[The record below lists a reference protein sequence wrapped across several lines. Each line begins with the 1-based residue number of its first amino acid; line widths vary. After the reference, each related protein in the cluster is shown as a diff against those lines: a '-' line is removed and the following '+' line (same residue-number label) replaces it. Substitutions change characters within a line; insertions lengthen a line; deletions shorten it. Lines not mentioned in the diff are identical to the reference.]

1 GASVVIVTRTLAQRM
16 WPGEQAVGKV
26 IYGGSKRTVVGVIDD
41 IARPMLRAAAVDRLV
56 ALVPEPPN
64 LNSTKYL
71 LRSAPQDRERVL
83 RAAADA
89 LAKAG
94 PVRLIPEDERRTF
107 AQVRQKYFQRDTTM
121 IGLLLAATLGLLFV
135 TALGIGGLANF
146 WVQQRTRQI
155 GIRRAIGAT
164 RSDILRYFQIENFLI
179 VGAGAVLG
187 MLLAAAL
194 NQWLMGRYALPRLPW
209 YYLPIGALA
218 LWALGQL
225 AVLWPARRAARV
237 APAIAT
243 RSA

>member
-41 IARPMLRAAAVDRLV
+41 IARPQLRDAAVNHLV
-56 ALVPEPPN
+56 ALVPKPPN
-64 LNSTKYL
+64 LNSTRYL

-89 LAKAG
+89 LARAG
-94 PVRLIPEDERRTF
+94 PMRLIPEDERRTF

-164 RSDILRYFQIENFLI
+164 RGDILRYFQIENFLI
-179 VGAGAVLG
+179 VSTGAFVG
-187 MLLAAAL
+187 MLLAFAM
-194 NQWLMGRYALPRLPW
+194 NQWLMSKYELPRLPW
-209 YYLPIGALA
+209 FYLPIGAA
-218 LWALGQL
+218 SLWALGQV
-225 AVLWPARRAARV
+225 AVFAPARRAASV
-237 APAIAT
+237 PPAIAT